1 MKIMDHVEE
10 EPKEQKVKEPKEVM
24 IAIKELKTVTGE
36 IKDGIEK
43 HEHDHG

>member
-10 EPKEQKVKEPKEVM
+10 EPKEQTVKEPKEVM
-24 IAIKELKTVTGE
+24 IAPKELKTMTGE